1 MYQRR
6 LAFSQL
12 AATFCFAH
20 MCLAKSAAKSRQAL
34 VISVTFM
41 YRLRIEL
48 GSHDQ
53 MVWSFIIELAQLTQ
67 LRQMV
72 RMSPKQEDC
81 HEG

>member
-1 MYQRR
+1 MCQRR
-6 LAFSQL
+6 LGFPQL
-12 AATFCFAH
+12 AATFCFAQ
-20 MCLAKSAAKSRQAL
+20 MRLAKSAAKRRQAL

-48 GSHDQ
+48 GSHGQ
-53 MVWSFIIELAQLTQ
+53 MVWSFNIELAQLTQ

-72 RMSPKQEDC
+72 RTSPKQEDC

>member
-1 MYQRR
+1 
-6 LAFSQL
+6 
-12 AATFCFAH
+12 
-20 MCLAKSAAKSRQAL
+20 MCAAKCEAKHQQAL

-48 GSHDQ
+48 GSHGQ
-53 MVWSFIIELAQLTQ
+53 MVYGFIIELAQLTQ

-72 RMSPKQEDC
+72 RKSPKQEYC

>member
-6 LAFSQL
+6 LAFRQL
-12 AATFCFAH
+12 AATSCFAH
-20 MCLAKSAAKSRQAL
+20 LRLAKSAAKRRQAL

-48 GSHDQ
+48 GSHGQ

>member
-1 MYQRR
+1 MCR
-6 LAFSQL
+6 LYEWLQPACGKVSISV
-12 AATFCFAH
+12 CV
-20 MCLAKSAAKSRQAL
+20 AKCEAKHRQAL
-34 VISVTFM
+34 VISATFM

-48 GSHDQ
+48 GSHGQ

-72 RMSPKQEDC
+72 RTSLKQEDC